1 MGQIWQELFAES
13 FRETMHGI
21 AVFLPR
27 IMVMLMLFVIGVLV
41 GWIVKVLLL
50 RVLRTLRL
58 DAASERLGLAL
69 ALQRAGIKRSAS
81 QLVGLTAFWLIF
93 LFFGFVG
100 LNVLAVT
107 AATEVVRLILQYLPH
122 LLAALL
128 VLLTGWLLANFLAQA
143 ALIAAVNAQFFGA
156 RFLAAAVRWGVLSLT
171 LAMVLTQLGIAK
183 EVVVAAFSIAFG
195 GVVLAL
201 ALAFGLGAKEHAKKF
216 LDRSLEEQ
224 PDHQDH
230 ISHL

>member
-1 MGQIWQELFAES
+1 MGQVWQELFAES

-41 GWIVKVLLL
+41 GWLVKVLLL

-81 QLVGLTAFWLIF
+81 QLVGLIAFWLIF

>member
-1 MGQIWQELFAES
+1 MGQVWQELFAES

-58 DAASERLGLAL
+58 DAVSERVGLAL

>member
-1 MGQIWQELFAES
+1 MGQVWQELFAES

-27 IMVMLMLFVIGVLV
+27 IVVMLMLLVIGILV

-58 DAASERLGLAL
+58 DAVSERVGLAL

>member
-1 MGQIWQELFAES
+1 MGQVWQELFAES

-27 IMVMLMLFVIGVLV
+27 IMVMLMLVVIGVLV

-58 DAASERLGLAL
+58 DAVSERVGLAL

-107 AATEVVRLILQYLPH
+107 AATEGVRLILQYLPH

>member
-58 DAASERLGLAL
+58 DAVSERVGLAL

-81 QLVGLTAFWLIF
+81 QLVGLIAFWLIF

>member
-1 MGQIWQELFAES
+1 MGQVWQELFAES

-27 IMVMLMLFVIGVLV
+27 IMIMLMLFVIGVLV
-41 GWIVKVLLL
+41 GWLVKVLLL

-81 QLVGLTAFWLIF
+81 QLVGLIAFWLIF

-100 LNVLAVT
+100 LNILAVT
-107 AATEVVRLILQYLPH
+107 AATDVVRLILQYLPH

>member
-1 MGQIWQELFAES
+1 MGQLWQELFAES

-41 GWIVKVLLL
+41 GWLVKVLLL

-58 DAASERLGLAL
+58 DAVSERVGLAL

>member
-27 IMVMLMLFVIGVLV
+27 IMIMLMLFVIGVLV

-58 DAASERLGLAL
+58 DAVSERVGLAL

>member
-1 MGQIWQELFAES
+1 
-13 FRETMHGI
+13 MHGI

-41 GWIVKVLLL
+41 GWLVKVLLL

-81 QLVGLTAFWLIF
+81 QLVGLIAFWLIF

>member
-1 MGQIWQELFAES
+1 MGQVWQELFAES

-93 LFFGFVG
+93 LFFSFVG
-100 LNVLAVT
+100 LNVLAVN

>member
-1 MGQIWQELFAES
+1 MGQVWQELFAES

-58 DAASERLGLAL
+58 DAVSERAGLAL

-100 LNVLAVT
+100 LNILAVT
-107 AATEVVRLILQYLPH
+107 AATDVVRLILQYLPH

-128 VLLTGWLLANFLAQA
+128 VLLAGWLLANFLAQA

>member
-1 MGQIWQELFAES
+1 MGQLWQELFAES

-27 IMVMLMLFVIGVLV
+27 IMVMLMLIVIGVLV

-58 DAASERLGLAL
+58 DAVSERVGLAL
-69 ALQRAGIKRSAS
+69 ALQRAGIKRSPS

-107 AATEVVRLILQYLPH
+107 AATEGVRLILQYLPH

-156 RFLAAAVRWGVLSLT
+156 RFLAAAVRWGLLSLT

-216 LDRSLEEQ
+216 LDRSFEEQ

>member
-27 IMVMLMLFVIGVLV
+27 IMIMLMLFVIGVLV

-50 RVLRTLRL
+50 RLLRTLRL
-58 DAASERLGLAL
+58 DAVSERVGLAL

>member
-1 MGQIWQELFAES
+1 MGQVWQELFAES

-21 AVFLPR
+21 ALFLPR

-50 RVLRTLRL
+50 RVLRTVRL
-58 DAASERLGLAL
+58 DAVSERAGLAL

-100 LNVLAVT
+100 LNILAVT
-107 AATEVVRLILQYLPH
+107 AATDVVRLILQYLPH

-128 VLLTGWLLANFLAQA
+128 VLLAGWLLANFLAQA
-143 ALIAAVNAQFFGA
+143 ALITAVNAQFFGA

>member
-1 MGQIWQELFAES
+1 
-13 FRETMHGI
+13 
-21 AVFLPR
+21 
-27 IMVMLMLFVIGVLV
+27 MLMLFVIGVLV
-41 GWIVKVLLL
+41 GWIIKVLLL

-58 DAASERLGLAL
+58 DAVSERAGLAL

>member
-58 DAASERLGLAL
+58 DAVSERVGLAL

>member
-1 MGQIWQELFAES
+1 M
-13 FRETMHGI
+13 
-21 AVFLPR
+21 
-27 IMVMLMLFVIGVLV
+27 
-41 GWIVKVLLL
+41 
-50 RVLRTLRL
+50 
-58 DAASERLGLAL
+58 
-69 ALQRAGIKRSAS
+69 
-81 QLVGLTAFWLIF
+81 IF

-100 LNVLAVT
+100 LNILAVT
-107 AATEVVRLILQYLPH
+107 AATDVVRLILQYLPH

-128 VLLTGWLLANFLAQA
+128 VLLAGWLLANFLAQA
-143 ALIAAVNAQFFGA
+143 ALITAVNAQFFGA

>member
-1 MGQIWQELFAES
+1 MGQVWQELFAES

-21 AVFLPR
+21 ALFLPR
-27 IMVMLMLFVIGVLV
+27 IMVMLMLFVIGILV
-41 GWIVKVLLL
+41 AWIVKALLL

-58 DAASERLGLAL
+58 DAVSERAGLAL

-93 LFFGFVG
+93 LFFGFAG

-107 AATEVVRLILQYLPH
+107 AATDVVRLILQYLPH

-128 VLLTGWLLANFLAQA
+128 VLLAGWLLANFLAQA

>member
-1 MGQIWQELFAES
+1 MGQVWQELFAES

-58 DAASERLGLAL
+58 DAVCERLGLAL

-93 LFFGFVG
+93 LFFSFVG

>member
-27 IMVMLMLFVIGVLV
+27 IMVMLVLFVIGVLV

-81 QLVGLTAFWLIF
+81 QLVGLIAFWLIF

>member
-58 DAASERLGLAL
+58 DAASERVGLAL

>member
-27 IMVMLMLFVIGVLV
+27 IMVMLMLFVIGLLV

-93 LFFGFVG
+93 IFFGFVG

>member
-1 MGQIWQELFAES
+1 MGQLWQEPFTEA

-21 AVFLPR
+21 ALFLPR
-27 IMVMLMLFVIGVLV
+27 ILVMLLLLAIGLVV
-41 GWIVKVLLL
+41 GWIVKTVLL

-58 DAASERLGLAL
+58 DAVSERAGLAL
-69 ALQRAGIKRSAS
+69 ALQRAGIRRSAS
-81 QLVGLTAFWLIF
+81 QLVGLIAFWLIF
-93 LFFGFVG
+93 LFFCFAG

-107 AATEVVRLILQYLPH
+107 AATDAMHLILQYLPH

-143 ALIAAVNAQFFGA
+143 TLIAAVNAQFFGA
-156 RFLAAAVRWGVLSLT
+156 RFLATGVRWGVLCLT
-171 LAMVLTQLGIAK
+171 MAMVLTQLGIAK

-201 ALAFGLGAKEHAKKF
+201 ALAFGLGAKDHAKKF
-216 LDRSLEEQ
+216 LDRTLEEH
-224 PDHQDH
+224 PDHQND

>member
-1 MGQIWQELFAES
+1 MGQVWQELFAES

-27 IMVMLMLFVIGVLV
+27 IMVMLMLFVIGLLV

>member
-58 DAASERLGLAL
+58 DAVSERVGLAL

-171 LAMVLTQLGIAK
+171 VAMVLTQLGIAK

>member
-1 MGQIWQELFAES
+1 MGQVWQELFAES

-21 AVFLPR
+21 ALFLPR

-58 DAASERLGLAL
+58 DAVSERVGLAL

-128 VLLTGWLLANFLAQA
+128 VLLAGWLLANFLAQA
-143 ALIAAVNAQFFGA
+143 ALITAVNAQFFGA

>member
-1 MGQIWQELFAES
+1 MGQVWQELFAES

-58 DAASERLGLAL
+58 DAVSERLGLAL

-156 RFLAAAVRWGVLSLT
+156 RFLAAAVRWGVLSLS

-230 ISHL
+230 ISPL

>member
-27 IMVMLMLFVIGVLV
+27 IMIMLMLFVIGVLV

-58 DAASERLGLAL
+58 DAVSERAGLAL

-100 LNVLAVT
+100 LNILAVT
-107 AATEVVRLILQYLPH
+107 AATDVVRLILQYLPH

>member
-1 MGQIWQELFAES
+1 MGQVWQELFAES

-50 RVLRTLRL
+50 RVLRSLRL
-58 DAASERLGLAL
+58 DAVSERVGLAL

-81 QLVGLTAFWLIF
+81 QLVGLIAFWLIF

>member
-1 MGQIWQELFAES
+1 MGQVWQELFAES

>member
-27 IMVMLMLFVIGVLV
+27 IVVMLMLLVIGILV
-41 GWIVKVLLL
+41 GWIVKALLL

-58 DAASERLGLAL
+58 DAVSERAGLAL

-81 QLVGLTAFWLIF
+81 QLVGLSAFWLIF
-93 LFFGFVG
+93 LFFSFAG
-100 LNVLAVT
+100 LNVLAVS
-107 AATEVVRLILQYLPH
+107 AATDVVRLILQYLPH

>member
-1 MGQIWQELFAES
+1 
-13 FRETMHGI
+13 
-21 AVFLPR
+21 
-27 IMVMLMLFVIGVLV
+27 MLMLFVIGVLV
-41 GWIVKVLLL
+41 GWLVKVLLL

-81 QLVGLTAFWLIF
+81 QLVGLIAFWLIF

>member
-58 DAASERLGLAL
+58 DAASERVGLAL

-93 LFFGFVG
+93 LFFGFIG

>member
-1 MGQIWQELFAES
+1 MGQVWQELFAES

-27 IMVMLMLFVIGVLV
+27 IVVMLMLLVIGILV
-41 GWIVKVLLL
+41 GWIVKALLL

-58 DAASERLGLAL
+58 DAVSERAGLAL

-81 QLVGLTAFWLIF
+81 QLVGLSAFWLIF
-93 LFFGFVG
+93 LFFSFAG
-100 LNVLAVT
+100 LNVLAVS
-107 AATEVVRLILQYLPH
+107 AATDVVRLILQYLPH

>member
-1 MGQIWQELFAES
+1 MGQVWQELFAES

-21 AVFLPR
+21 ALFLPR

-58 DAASERLGLAL
+58 DAVSERAGLAL

-100 LNVLAVT
+100 LNILAVT
-107 AATEVVRLILQYLPH
+107 AATDVVRLILQYLPH

-128 VLLTGWLLANFLAQA
+128 VLLAGWLLANFLAQA
-143 ALIAAVNAQFFGA
+143 ALITAVNAQFFGA